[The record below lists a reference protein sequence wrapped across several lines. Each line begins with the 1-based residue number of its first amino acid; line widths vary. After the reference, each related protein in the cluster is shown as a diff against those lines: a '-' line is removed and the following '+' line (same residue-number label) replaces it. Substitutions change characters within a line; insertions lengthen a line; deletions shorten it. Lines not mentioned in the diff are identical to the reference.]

1 MWLRSFRI
9 SKSYIDHRMSSFH
22 FELNFDFHFAGEI
35 NTKIC
40 TMLDTACYIDAEDT
54 FGKNAVIDECDCL
67 ADCSSIG

>member
-1 MWLRSFRI
+1 MSLFRYRVSESHI
-9 SKSYIDHRMSSFH
+9 ELVHYH
-22 FELNFDFHFAGEI
+22 FKFNLNFHFAGEI